1 MKWFRDTGD
10 LGVSSFQL
18 RAIGRA
24 WEGEEEEG
32 GREREERRRG
42 NWWSARA
49 LTRRPIVIIFPR

>member
-24 WEGEEEEG
+24 WEGEEEG
-32 GREREERRRG
+32 ERGAATWELVECA
-42 NWWSARA
+42 SAY
-49 LTRRPIVIIFPR
+49 

>member
-24 WEGEEEEG
+24 REGEEEG
-32 GREREERRRG
+32 GRERSGDVGIGGVRERLLGDR
-42 NWWSARA
+42 
-49 LTRRPIVIIFPR
+49 L

>member
-32 GREREERRRG
+32 ERSGDVGIGGVRERLLGDR
-42 NWWSARA
+42 
-49 LTRRPIVIIFPR
+49 L

>member
-18 RAIGRA
+18 RVIGRA

-32 GREREERRRG
+32 EGGRERSGDVGIGGVRERLLGDR
-42 NWWSARA
+42 
-49 LTRRPIVIIFPR
+49 L